1 MAQTHATTTT
11 TSAPTTLLRAFQVLA
26 ALAALNVLY
35 QFVTAG
41 QLVSG
46 NAPVDPHGAGAIA
59 LHVLSGLSAATAVLL
74 WRQGRVPLGLAVLA
88 VVVFLFTFLQAYL
101 GSHGSLA
108 THIPGAMLLTVGV
121 TWVLIASLRAARH

>member
-1 MAQTHATTTT
+1 MAQTSAVRS
-11 TSAPTTLLRAFQVLA
+11 TSTTLLRAFQVLA
-26 ALAALNVLY
+26 ALAVLNVLY

-59 LHVLSGLSAATAVLL
+59 LHVLSGLTAVTAVLL
-74 WRQGRVPLGLAVLA
+74 WRSGQVARGLAIQA

-101 GSHGSLA
+101 GSHGSLT
-108 THIPGAMLLTVGV
+108 THVPGAMLLTAGV
-121 TWVLIASLRAARH
+121 TWVLVAALRAGRR